1 MQHPE
6 LAVVLWSAALLAVFA
21 PWPSTSTAA
30 SPSANGAPVG
40 SHRARARSPEPA
52 VAVPGR
58 GHPSAAACV
67 SHPWAPAAAE
77 LS

>member
-40 SHRARARSPEPA
+40 SHRARARRTPQA
-52 VAVPGR
+52 
-58 GHPSAAACV
+58 PSAPQTPSAPQVTAAPPQV
-67 SHPWAPAAAE
+67 A
-77 LS
+77 